1 MEQEEVFEG
10 ERRDY
15 RTDGKK
21 WQNETESR
29 CEGGKWLT
37 LRQVASLH
45 RIPVG
50 KRKKKN
56 KRVERLQEIYLSSR
70 FIWHAADTAGCGAPL
85 IWCLT
90 SSLSQQIS
98 ILFYIPFT

>member
-1 MEQEEVFEG
+1 MFEG

-21 WQNETESR
+21 WQKEIESR

-45 RIPVG
+45 RVPVG
-50 KRKKKN
+50 KRKKEYES
-56 KRVERLQEIYLSSR
+56 RTITADLFISADLSGVRLTQQVVERLLS
-70 FIWHAADTAGCGAPL
+70 GV
-85 IWCLT
+85 
-90 SSLSQQIS
+90 
-98 ILFYIPFT
+98 